1 MNTDK
6 SIKEAPRASDATP
19 VLAPYRGAG
28 IQKKKKVKPLKRSQR
43 VRHEK
48 GQARA
53 EAVQDRFHTKIADA
67 TSRLRKRQS
76 RRALWDEVNDASKE
90 ETRKAIKAPGRFDSL
105 NDDDEAED
113 DIEPFHGDTEIKV
126 IDGVQVP
133 TFATGQTLTFAVGPS
148 LAVSTK
154 KPEEA
159 EAEIT

>member
-6 SIKEAPRASDATP
+6 SIKETPRVSDTTP

-28 IQKKKKVKPLKRSQR
+28 VQKKKKVKPLKRSQR

-53 EAVQDRFHTKIADA
+53 EAVQDRLHTKVADA

-76 RRALWDEVNDASKE
+76 RRALWEEVNDASKE
-90 ETRKAIKAPGRFDSL
+90 ESRKSIKAPGRFDSL
-105 NDDDEAED
+105 KDEDGTED

-133 TFATGQTLTFAVGPS
+133 TFATGQSLTFTMGPS
-148 LAVSTK
+148 MVASNK
-154 KPEEA
+154 ECE
-159 EAEIT
+159 EIT

>member
-6 SIKEAPRASDATP
+6 SIKEVPRVSDTTS
-19 VLAPYRGAG
+19 VLAPHRGAG
-28 IQKKKKVKPLKRSQR
+28 IQKKKKVKSLKRSQR

-90 ETRKAIKAPGRFDSL
+90 EVRKAIKPPGRFDAL
-105 NDDDEAED
+105 NDDDDGTEN

-148 LAVSTK
+148 LVATK
-154 KPEEA
+154 KEPDEV
-159 EAEIT
+159 T

>member
-6 SIKEAPRASDATP
+6 SIKEVPRVSETNT
-19 VLAPYRGAG
+19 VLAPHRGGG

-53 EAVQDRFHTKIADA
+53 EAVQDRFHTKVEDA
-67 TSRLRKRQS
+67 TSRLKKRQF

-90 ETRKAIKAPGRFDSL
+90 EIRKTIKAPGRFDTL
-105 NDDDEAED
+105 NEDDGTED

-148 LAVSTK
+148 LAANNKESDEVT
-154 KPEEA
+154 
-159 EAEIT
+159 